1 MNKDQ
6 FKKILSKTIVLKEGG
21 ESAISKELI
30 NLEDKVQE
38 VDLKIDNSIE
48 DIRSELETIK
58 LDEEKVVEKMVMYY
72 LALQQTKMEL

>member
-6 FKKILSKTIVLKEGG
+6 FKKVLSKTIEIKDGG
-21 ESAISKELI
+21 EATIAKEII

>member
-6 FKKILSKTIVLKEGG
+6 FKKVLSKTIEIKDGG
-21 ESAISKELI
+21 EAAIAKEII

-38 VDLKIDNSIE
+38 VDLKIDNSI
-48 DIRSELETIK
+48 DGVRKDLETIK